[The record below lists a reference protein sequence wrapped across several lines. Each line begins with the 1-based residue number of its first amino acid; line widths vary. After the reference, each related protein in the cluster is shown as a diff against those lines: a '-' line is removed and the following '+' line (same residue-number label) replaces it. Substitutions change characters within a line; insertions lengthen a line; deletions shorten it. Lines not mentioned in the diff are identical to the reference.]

1 MLGGPEDPYVTGGS
15 TGVGNAAIQRHF
27 PVTQPFYV
35 YKRKLT
41 QDCRATMD
49 VDVFVQSCPTLCDL
63 RTLACQAPLSMG
75 SSRQEYWSGLPC
87 SPPGDQTHVFYVSC
101 IVGQVP
107 YHQHHLKSNYT
118 CVCAV
123 TSVVS
128 NCANPW
134 TVAHQ
139 ALQSMRFSRQK
150 YWSGLPFPPPGD
162 LPTPGIEPGSPV
174 SLALKVDSLPV
185 EPSGKTLGSNYTP
198 IKNFKRISK
207 G

>member
-75 SSRQEYWSGLPC
+75 SSRQEYWSE
-87 SPPGDQTHVFYVSC
+87 
-101 IVGQVP
+101 
-107 YHQHHLKSNYT
+107 
-118 CVCAV
+118 
-123 TSVVS
+123 
-128 NCANPW
+128 
-134 TVAHQ
+134 
-139 ALQSMRFSRQK
+139 
-150 YWSGLPFPPPGD
+150 LPFPVQ
-162 LPTPGIEPGSPV
+162 GIFPNPCLLHWQV
-174 SLALKVDSLPV
+174 NSLLMRHL
-185 EPSGKTLGSNYTP
+185 
-198 IKNFKRISK
+198 
-207 G
+207 